1 MALIVLLGLVG
12 LFVLYLAW
20 DTIKGENGLMLA
32 KSAQGA
38 AGWLRGKTAAA
49 AAQATVLAKVAS
61 AKATTLAVEGAKKST
76 ELAKVASEKSA
87 NLAIEDAPKVAS
99 TAIVKA

>member
-1 MALIVLLGLVG
+1 MVLV
-12 LFVLYLAW
+12 
-20 DTIKGENGLMLA
+20 

-61 AKATTLAVEGAKKST
+61 AKASNLALEGAKQST

-87 NLAIEDAPKVAS
+87 NLAIEDAPS

>member
-1 MALIVLLGLVG
+1 
-12 LFVLYLAW
+12 
-20 DTIKGENGLMLA
+20 MLA
-32 KSAQGA
+32 KSAHGA

-61 AKATTLAVEGAKKST
+61 AKASNLALEGAKQST

-87 NLAIEDAPKVAS
+87 NLAIEDAPS
-99 TAIVKA
+99 TAIVKT